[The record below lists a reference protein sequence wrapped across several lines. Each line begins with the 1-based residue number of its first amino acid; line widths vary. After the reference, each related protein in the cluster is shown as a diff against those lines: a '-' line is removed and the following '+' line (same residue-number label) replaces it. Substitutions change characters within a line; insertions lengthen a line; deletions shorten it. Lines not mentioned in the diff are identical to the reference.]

1 MSEMI
6 TVVTKRGSLEFTSF
20 FVNPFDV
27 LVDVYMNNRN
37 TEYDNVTQRNYEK
50 EDQKPELQ

>member
-1 MSEMI
+1 MSSMI

-37 TEYDNVTQRNYEK
+37 TEYDNVTQRHF
-50 EDQKPELQ
+50 